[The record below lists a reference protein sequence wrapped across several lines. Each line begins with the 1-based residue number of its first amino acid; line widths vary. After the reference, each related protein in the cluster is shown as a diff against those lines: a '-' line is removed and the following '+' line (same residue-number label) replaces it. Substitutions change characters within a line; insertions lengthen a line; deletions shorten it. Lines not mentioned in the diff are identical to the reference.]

1 MDSCFWTLIGTSPSS
16 SWPPMVLKINL
27 GHLGTLARHF
37 LSLGTDLS
45 LKKLQSP
52 FFGSEF
58 GLKPGNPDSHGQGA
72 RPCISPFW
80 PCNSKRSVSFSRTS
94 ALSHGHGA
102 RPCELQGLPV
112 RVLGIRRT
120 AILLTCTAVQPP
132 WSARAAP
139 QKPRYLSVLRPIDPR
154 LAPKPSFTY

>member
-1 MDSCFWTLIGTSPSS
+1 MDSCFWTLIGTPPSS

-27 GHLGTLARHF
+27 GHLETLVRHF

-45 LKKLQSP
+45 LKNSNP
-52 FFGSEF
+52 PDFGSEF

-94 ALSHGHGA
+94 ALSHGQGA
-102 RPCELQGLPV
+102 RPCELQGLPM

-132 WSARAAP
+132 WSARAACSA
-139 QKPRYLSVLRPIDPR
+139 SV
-154 LAPKPSFTY
+154 

>member
-1 MDSCFWTLIGTSPSS
+1 MAKKSSKIAPRMFPSRS
-16 SWPPMVLKINL
+16 LSRVRPL
-27 GHLGTLARHF
+27 GVWDPKTQ
-37 LSLGTDLS
+37 LSR
-45 LKKLQSP
+45 

-80 PCNSKRSVSFSRTS
+80 PCNSKRRVSFSRTS
-94 ALSHGHGA
+94 ALSHGQGA
-102 RPCELQGLPV
+102 RPCELQGFPV

-139 QKPRYLSVLRPIDPR
+139 QKPRHSSVLRPIDPR
-154 LAPKPSFTY
+154 LAPKPSFT

>member
-45 LKKLQSP
+45 LKNSNPPKLW
-52 FFGSEF
+52 
-58 GLKPGNPDSHGQGA
+58 LKFCLKGENPDSHGQGA

-94 ALSHGHGA
+94 ALSHGQGA
-102 RPCELQGLPV
+102 RPCELQGFPV

-120 AILLTCTAVQPP
+120 AILLTCTAVQTP

-139 QKPRYLSVLRPIDPR
+139 QKPRHSSVLRPIDPR

>member
-1 MDSCFWTLIGTSPSS
+1 MISLQVRACSSSFQGEEILLLYSKNALKSPS
-16 SWPPMVLKINL
+16 
-27 GHLGTLARHF
+27 
-37 LSLGTDLS
+37 LSLGFVPWVFGIQNPAL
-45 LKKLQSP
+45 L

-94 ALSHGHGA
+94 ALSHGQGA

-132 WSARAAP
+132 WSARAACSA
-139 QKPRYLSVLRPIDPR
+139 SV
-154 LAPKPSFTY
+154 

>member
-1 MDSCFWTLIGTSPSS
+1 MFPSRS
-16 SWPPMVLKINL
+16 
-27 GHLGTLARHF
+27 
-37 LSLGTDLS
+37 LSLGFVPWVFGIQNPALF
-45 LKKLQSP
+45 

-72 RPCISPFW
+72 WPCISPFW
-80 PCNSKRSVSFSRTS
+80 PCNSKRGVSFSRTS
-94 ALSHGHGA
+94 ALSHGQGA
-102 RPCELQGLPV
+102 RSCELQGLPV

-139 QKPRYLSVLRPIDPR
+139 QKPRHSSVLRPIDPR

>member
-1 MDSCFWTLIGTSPSS
+1 MMRIICSGMMISTPRTISKLDLMKPSS
-16 SWPPMVLKINL
+16 KM
-27 GHLGTLARHF
+27 AYR
-37 LSLGTDLS
+37 
-45 LKKLQSP
+45 
-52 FFGSEF
+52 
-58 GLKPGNPDSHGQGA
+58 GA

-80 PCNSKRSVSFSRTS
+80 PCNSKRSVAFSRTS
-94 ALSHGHGA
+94 ALSHGQGA

-139 QKPRYLSVLRPIDPR
+139 QKPRYSSVLRPIDPR